1 MDLVIDL
8 FTKAS
13 HILPQLPPIPTTL
26 PPPIFGNPSPLI
38 THIGTPIPPGA
49 NLGFSSNVAKRS
61 SSSDKQ
67 LAIELSDYSESDA
80 LEADFNH
87 QNQTVIQW
95 PS

>member
-1 MDLVIDL
+1 M
-8 FTKAS
+8 KAA

-61 SSSDKQ
+61 SSSEKH
-67 LAIELSDYSESDA
+67 LAIELSDLSDSDA
-80 LEADFNH
+80 SEADFH
-87 QNQTVIQW
+87 KHNQTNILW